1 MSESF
6 DIFLDLAGD
15 EGAQFRH
22 QNDGDEIE
30 RTIVI
35 DRGEALVV
43 TCELLPAIHGQY
55 TPDSYSPAS
64 LVIFDFSFLPTKHA
78 RRFLEAEISVI
89 FADEERGGQLYDPE
103 VKEISFSPSGQASY
117 LSMFPTTR
125 RQEVARGV
133 QVLGGGGAFGASLTA
148 GFFWEL
154 SETKQSEDAAA
165 LVARKRVRGRGKGGQ
180 NAAEWSLLENSST
193 RSGIPTFFRA
203 AVLLLRPD
211 FAEGRRF
218 TAMVT
223 IKAKVDLLTSIEEG
237 VKRVLGKISKVDPI
251 IFDPEQKD
259 PPATTFDRTNLG
271 GQALSEISLVLSKNI
286 LPEAV

>member
-133 QVLGGGGAFGASLTA
+133 QVLGGGGAFGASL
-148 GFFWEL
+148 
-154 SETKQSEDAAA
+154 
-165 LVARKRVRGRGKGGQ
+165 RVRGRGKGGH

-237 VKRVLGKISKVDPI
+237 VKRVLGKINKVDPI

-259 PPATTFDRTNLG
+259 PPTTTFDRTNLG
-271 GQALSEISLVLSKNI
+271 GQALSEISLVFSKNI